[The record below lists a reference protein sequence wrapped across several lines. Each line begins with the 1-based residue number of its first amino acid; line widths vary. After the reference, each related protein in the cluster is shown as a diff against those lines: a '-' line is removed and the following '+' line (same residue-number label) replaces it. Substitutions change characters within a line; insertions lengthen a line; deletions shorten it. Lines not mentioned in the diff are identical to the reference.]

1 MKIVLATSETPPML
15 SGIARTAGKLR
26 DSWVAAGHVVDVISI
41 EDTGRRMI
49 GEMRLTGL
57 VPRWLSLRK
66 RFAGADL
73 ISLHGPVPTFSD
85 ALLLLLWLR
94 KRHGTRVVYTH
105 HFDIDFP
112 RLGPACAAYNWLT
125 HRLARLADHIVV
137 TTPSYASLVGAPE
150 KTTIIP
156 WGADRVAPPVA
167 LDEKA
172 ERFTVLFVG
181 QLRPYKG
188 VDVLIEAATRVPNA
202 QVLIAGRGPERAQLE
217 ALANDLNAQNVFFL
231 GPMPDKDIQQLYR
244 QAHVITLPSVSRL
257 EAFGITLIEGMA
269 AGCVPVAAAL
279 PGVSDVVDD
288 AGLTFPVRDAGALA
302 FVLHTLSDPD
312 EWRHYAL
319 RAVER
324 SRVFTWER
332 TVDGYLHLFD
342 SLFDAQQ
349 PHAAE
354 VAL

>member
-1 MKIVLATSETPPML
+1 MKIVLAISETPPIL
-15 SGIARTAGKLR
+15 SGIARTSAKLR
-26 DSWVAAGHVVDVISI
+26 DSWVAAGHTVDVVSI
-41 EDTGRRMI
+41 EDTGRQTV
-49 GEMRLTGL
+49 GEVRLTGL
-57 VPRWLSLRK
+57 VPRWPSLRK
-66 RFAGADL
+66 RFADADL
-73 ISLHGPVPTFSD
+73 VSLHGPVPTFSD
-85 ALLLLLWLR
+85 ALLPLLWLR

-105 HFDIDFP
+105 HFDIDFR
-112 RLGPACAAYNWLT
+112 RLGPICACYNWLT

-137 TTPSYASLVGAPE
+137 TTPSYATLVGAPE
-150 KTTIIP
+150 KTTVIP
-156 WGADRVAPPVA
+156 WGADRSAPVA
-167 LDEKA
+167 LDEKS

-188 VDVLIEAATRVPNA
+188 VDVLIRAAARVPKA
-202 QVLIAGRGPERAQLE
+202 RVLIAGRGPERERLE
-217 ALANDLNAQNVFFL
+217 ALANESDAQNVQFL
-231 GPMPDKDIQQLYR
+231 GPMVDSEIQQLYR
-244 QAHVITLPSVSRL
+244 QAHVITLPSVSKM

-288 AGLTFPVRDAGALA
+288 AGLTFQVRDADALA
-302 FVLHTLSDPD
+302 SVLNTLRDPD

-332 TVDGYLHLFD
+332 TFDGYLRLFD
-342 SLFDAQQ
+342 SVFGAEQPRAAQ
-349 PHAAE
+349 